1 MAVVGYVDL
10 ILGTLADD
18 DCIRPELMKIQEA
31 GMNIQEIV
39 KQMQNINK
47 YVTKPYLG
55 DIDIVDFQAASDTA
69 LHEETES

>member
-69 LHEETES
+69 LNEETES